1 MAMGISRFLMAG
13 AAMLASSVASAQ
25 TASDEEAVRNQITCY
40 PFGIDR
46 IGKGDF
52 DGGLAQWRACYAPD
66 LQFSA
71 NFGRGETTKCPGET
85 CPFPKDMAPVDMR
98 AALAKRAFEGAGFV
112 KTSHHLTNVAVK
124 VDGARASVNAY
135 VQAWHWKADNTVV
148 VAPGTWDVELTR
160 TDGRWRISKETLAIV
175 GAAIVPPMGPG
186 VQPAAK

>member
-1 MAMGISRFLMAG
+1 MTARTFSFALAAAAILATGG
-13 AAMLASSVASAQ
+13 AYAQ
-25 TASDEEAVRNQITCY
+25 SASDEEAVRNQITCY

-46 IGKGDF
+46 IGKGDL
-52 DGGLAQWRACYAPD
+52 DGGLALWRACYAPD

-71 NFGRGETTKCPGET
+71 NLGRGETTRCPGDA

-98 AALAKRAFEGAGFV
+98 AALAKRAFDGAGFV
-112 KTSHHLTNVAVK
+112 KTSQHLTNVAIK
-124 VDGARASVNAY
+124 VDGAKAHVNAY

-160 TDGRWRISKETLAIV
+160 IDGRWRISRETLAIV
-175 GAAIVPPMGPG
+175 GAAIVPPMGGG

>member
-1 MAMGISRFLMAG
+1 MKALAILTTTAG
-13 AAMLASSVASAQ
+13 LLASCAAFAQ

-46 IGKGDF
+46 IGRGDAS
-52 DGGLAQWRACYAPD
+52 GGLSIWQACFAPD

-85 CPFPKDMAPVDMR
+85 CPFPKDMSPIEMR
-98 AALAKRAFEGAGFV
+98 AALAKRAFDGAGFV

-124 VDGARASVNAY
+124 VEGAKATVNAY

-148 VAPGTWDVELTR
+148 VAPGSWDVELTR
-160 TDGRWRISKETLAIV
+160 TDGKWRISKETLAIV
-175 GAAIVPPMGPG
+175 GAAIVPPVGPG